1 MSNNPQHK
9 EGKTAKMIEEQT
21 AKLPSDI
28 FLWTALGATVASA
41 ALLIS
46 GKKHA
51 GLFVGQMGLSILI
64 MGLYNKVVKVE
75 GHD

>member
-1 MSNNPQHK
+1 MSNNPQHN
-9 EGKTAKMIEEQT
+9 EGSTAERIEEQT

-28 FLWTALGATVASA
+28 FLWTAIGATVASA
-41 ALLIS
+41 ALLIT

-64 MGLYNKVVKVE
+64 MGLYNKVVKQD